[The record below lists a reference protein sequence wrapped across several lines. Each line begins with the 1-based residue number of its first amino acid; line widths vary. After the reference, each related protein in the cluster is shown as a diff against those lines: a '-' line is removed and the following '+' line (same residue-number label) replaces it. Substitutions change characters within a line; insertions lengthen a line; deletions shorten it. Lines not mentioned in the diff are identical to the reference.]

1 VRCLLRSHVVAAR
14 GSSPLMLGLWRP
26 TRVPDHLFYTE
37 TCFSDAWSR
46 CFTGRSIVCPLTP
59 RRLVRRPGFE
69 DFPCRRN
76 RAMCVLI
83 ASGALSSGDQKEH
96 TNTESNHA
104 TEPAETSL
112 SGRSVNRPG
121 TLATN
126 LKTKRTVA
134 ATAKSEAK
142 GGREHPASRA
152 QSPRAETWFA
162 DTAAAMIL
170 RRRSRSDA
178 TRAATPASRNAMEP
192 KNPASEPPEPT
203 ERQSPQSSWSRQW
216 KHAVWQTETRNLPLS
231 VAVRKVC
238 NGKSRTFSPLIPAN

>member
-1 VRCLLRSHVVAAR
+1 MHCLLRSHVVAAR
-14 GSSPLMLGLWRP
+14 GSSPLMLSLWRP

-37 TCFSDAWSR
+37 TSFSDAWSR

-126 LKTKRTVA
+126 LNQKDRCCDGEVRGQGWARTPRLSR
-134 ATAKSEAK
+134 AKSAGGNLVCRYCGSDDLAPSFKKRRDARCHACFKKRYGAK
-142 GGREHPASRA
+142 KTG
-152 QSPRAETWFA
+152 PR
-162 DTAAAMIL
+162 TAGTNRKAKAA
-170 RRRSRSDA
+170 
-178 TRAATPASRNAMEP
+178 
-192 KNPASEPPEPT
+192 K
-203 ERQSPQSSWSRQW
+203 
-216 KHAVWQTETRNLPLS
+216 
-231 VAVRKVC
+231 
-238 NGKSRTFSPLIPAN
+238 